1 MLVNLMKA
9 YSAEAIGT
17 FVPTAIGVGT
27 ISPQQPVGD
36 LPWVAPAHGF
46 SMPAKVSAT
55 VGISGSPLDSTDAFG
70 VRAARSAP
78 ETPSRRTVRPPGIPS
93 AGITARPL
101 FGRGAIPAGSL
112 LAKNLSHPPGPVPAP
127 MTGGSR
133 NSGTRAA

>member
-17 FVPTAIGVGT
+17 FVPTVIDVGT

-78 ETPSRRTVRPPGIPS
+78 ETPHRRTVRSPGTLS
-93 AGITARPL
+93 AGIAAGPL
-101 FGRGAIPAGSL
+101 SGRGTIPAGFP
-112 LAKNLSHPPGPVPAP
+112 LAKHLSHRPGLVPAP

-133 NSGTRAA
+133 NSGTHAA